1 MVHDNENSS
10 SSDTQFMWDNNNKH
24 TNDDGT
30 NCELNELHEIIPERP
45 AVRTKLYVTNFPED
59 MDQDEMK
66 QLFNN
71 YGNVLECTIMWNQY
85 AFVHFGSYEE
95 AEKALMAIKGIQYKG
110 CKISVQ
116 WSTSAKYQQPKQH
129 ASNITLTASNNS
141 TGSSNIQKPF
151 MNSSQSPLQHEFS
164 KSSYQS
170 SGESKLS
177 VAPKKILERPAQLKP
192 DPSMSLMSKQVNPVN
207 AWGNTINNNKTQ
219 KPSPNDEYSST
230 GQTVA
235 PTKLMSASNS
245 WASIMNNST
254 PVLDSNG
261 NTESKQSIHIKSNST
276 QSATSCSKSSSG
288 QFKISFSEVVR
299 SSSNTFANTLQTN
312 PTPTSSSKALPKD
325 MKSASQS
332 PIREPVMVM
341 SNTSQHKKL
350 TSKNSKEASDLIHG
364 SDSEHVVA
372 TGKSMSKEA
381 KLMMGEAKSKPKRK
395 KELGEEII
403 GNEPTKGNVLL
414 LSIRFIK
421 ILYCKSR
428 CKFEK
433 QFFILKFNIFT
444 FGTGKF
450 HKNEK

>member
-10 SSDTQFMWDNNNKH
+10 SSDTQFMWDYNNKH
-24 TNDDGT
+24 TNEDDGT

-141 TGSSNIQKPF
+141 TGPNSIQKPF
-151 MNSSQSPLQHEFS
+151 INSSQSPLQHEFS
-164 KSSYQS
+164 KSNYQS

-177 VAPKKILERPAQLKP
+177 IAPKKILERPAQLKS
-192 DPSMSLMSKQVNPVN
+192 DPSMSLMGKQVNPGN
-207 AWGNTINNNKTQ
+207 AWANTSMNNKTQ
-219 KPSPNDEYSST
+219 KPSPNDESSSI
-230 GQTVA
+230 GQSVA
-235 PTKLMSASNS
+235 PTKLMSGSNS

-261 NTESKQSIHIKSNST
+261 NAENKQSIHIKSNST

-299 SSSNTFANTLQTN
+299 SSSNTVANTQQTN
-312 PTPTSSSKALPKD
+312 PMPASSKALPMD

-332 PIREPVMVM
+332 PMREPVMVM

-350 TSKNSKEASDLIHG
+350 ASKNSKEGSDLIHG

-381 KLMMGEAKSKPKRK
+381 KVMMGEAKSKPKKK
-395 KELGEEII
+395 KELVEEII

-414 LSIRFIK
+414 LVFE
-421 ILYCKSR
+421 
-428 CKFEK
+428 FEK
-433 QFFILKFNIFT
+433 QFFGCLTLKFNIIYYISIY
-444 FGTGKF
+444 
-450 HKNEK
+450 